1 MYIYIYIFIYLYIYI
16 TYLYIYVYVHICM
29 SRYVYIYCIEMVAIN
44 QLLPISSHFGKK
56 IPPGGVPSTWST
68 GAQQR
73 RGHGHR
79 VLRGETVVFCSNKN
93 GNFMGKVGI

>member
-1 MYIYIYIFIYLYIYI
+1 MYMYIYVCHCRSI
-16 TYLYIYVYVHICM
+16 
-29 SRYVYIYCIEMVAIN
+29 YIYCIEIVAIN

-56 IPPGGVPSTWST
+56 KPPGGVPSTWST

-93 GNFMGKVGI
+93 GFSWEKWGFNGILMGF